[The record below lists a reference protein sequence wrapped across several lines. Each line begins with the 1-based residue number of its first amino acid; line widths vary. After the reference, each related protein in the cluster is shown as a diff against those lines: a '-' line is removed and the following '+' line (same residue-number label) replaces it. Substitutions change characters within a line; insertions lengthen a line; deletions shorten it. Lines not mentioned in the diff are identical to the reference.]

1 MYGVGDSLATPLAG
15 NDASARPAQRG
26 VEMREGQGK
35 PMKSIRDHPL
45 AVLMLG
51 GVLLISLAACQPA
64 TPPPSTA
71 TSDTL
76 TLTDNDA
83 GDDAVILFDGRRGG
97 VCENDGILRANLA
110 VDMASVEADGG
121 CDAELTVFSDDDAT
135 VFVDSVSP
143 PWSNAFGDD
152 VAVDLSEPLYG
163 IPLAIWIVTSDATTQ
178 ASYEA
183 RAGADLARARQL
195 YNMMNT
201 GIGFDYDPTA
211 DLEIVSDPSQVA
223 TIVAT
228 ANGVVSS
235 GLCSTGAITGDASIH
250 RSGRLNVYYATV
262 TGLNGFECDNG
273 GVIVMF
279 TTANNETLSH
289 EIGHAL
295 DMRHYAAGSDNIMW
309 AVGISGRG
317 NFTIGQA
324 FRMNLN
330 PGSAL
335 NVFGPRSGPT
345 RSCAD
350 GAVTNTCP
358 DITLDATPK

>member
-1 MYGVGDSLATPLAG
+1 
-15 NDASARPAQRG
+15 
-26 VEMREGQGK
+26 
-35 PMKSIRDHPL
+35 MKRIRDHPL

-309 AVGISGRG
+309 AVGIAGRS

>member
-1 MYGVGDSLATPLAG
+1 
-15 NDASARPAQRG
+15 
-26 VEMREGQGK
+26 
-35 PMKSIRDHPL
+35 MKRIRDHPL

-76 TLTDNDA
+76 MLTDNDA

-97 VCENDGILRANLA
+97 ACENDAVLRANSA
-110 VDMASVEADGG
+110 IDVASVEADAG
-121 CDAELTVFSDDDAT
+121 CNAELTVFSDDDA
-135 VFVDSVSP
+135 
-143 PWSNAFGDD
+143 
-152 VAVDLSEPLYG
+152 
-163 IPLAIWIVTSDATTQ
+163 AIQ
-178 ASYEA
+178 ASYET
-183 RAGADLARARQL
+183 RASADLARARQL
-195 YNMMNT
+195 YNTMNT
-201 GIGFDYDPTA
+201 GIGFDYDPA
-211 DLEIVSDPSQVA
+211 SDLEIVSDPTQIA

-228 ANGVVSS
+228 VNGVVSS
-235 GLCSTGAITGDASIH
+235 GLCSTGAITGDAFIH

-309 AVGISGRG
+309 AVGIAGRS